1 MSLESRVLAEAALEG
16 AVQAKPRSEWSLAW
30 RRLYR
35 NKGALVG
42 GVVLIVMAIGAIFA
56 DVIAIEPV
64 NFRQVS
70 FEALQANKLQPPGT
84 NGHVF
89 GTDDIGRDV
98 FGRVVRGSRISLRI
112 GFTAVALAA
121 VGGSILGLIAGYFGR
136 WPDMLISRIADI
148 MLAFPGLLLAITI
161 VAALGPGLNNAM
173 IALGIAGIP
182 GYARVVRGT
191 TLSAREFAYV
201 RAARAVGMRDAR
213 IIFRHILPNVIS
225 PILILATLGLGTNML
240 AAAGLSFLGLGAGP
254 PEPEWGLE
262 LSLNRNYFRTAW
274 WIPTFNA
281 LALAVTVFAI
291 NLFGDGLREAL
302 DPQASAWAS

>member
-1 MSLESRVLAEAALEG
+1 MSLDSRTVGEAALET
-16 AVQAKPRSEWSLAW
+16 AAELKPRSEWSLAW

-42 GVVLIVMAIGAIFA
+42 GVVLIIMASGAIFA
-56 DVIAIEPV
+56 DLIASERLDYYNVPG
-64 NFRQVS
+64 
-70 FEALQANKLQPPGT
+70 ALLPPGT
-84 NGHVF
+84 DGHLF

-98 FGRVVRGSRISLRI
+98 FSRVVRGSRISLRI
-112 GFTAVALAA
+112 GFTAVAIAA
-121 VGGSILGLIAGYFGR
+121 AGGSILGLVAGYFGR
-136 WPDMLISRIADI
+136 WPDMLISRVLDI

-213 IIFRHILPNVIS
+213 IIARHILPNVIS

-274 WIPTFNA
+274 WLPTFNG
-281 LALAVTVFAI
+281 LALAITVFAI

-302 DPQASAWAS
+302 DPQASTWAS

>member
-1 MSLESRVLAEAALEG
+1 MGEAALEG

-42 GVVLIVMAIGAIFA
+42 GAVLIVMATGAIFA
-56 DVIAIEPV
+56 DVIATEGLDYYNVPG
-64 NFRQVS
+64 
-70 FEALQANKLQPPGT
+70 ALLPPGT
-84 NGHVF
+84 DGHVF

-98 FGRVVRGSRISLRI
+98 FSRVVRGARISLRI
-112 GFTAVALAA
+112 GFTAVAIGAFF
-121 VGGSILGLIAGYFGR
+121 GSILGLVAGYFGR
-136 WPDMLISRIADI
+136 WPDMLISRVLDI
-148 MLAFPGLLLAITI
+148 MLAFPSLLLAITI
-161 VAALGPGLNNAM
+161 VAGLGPGLNNAM

-191 TLSAREFAYV
+191 TLSAREFTYV
-201 RAARAVGMRDAR
+201 RAARAVGMRDMR
-213 IIFRHILPNVIS
+213 VIFRHILPNVVS

-274 WIPTFNA
+274 WIPTFNG
-281 LALAVTVFAI
+281 LALAITVFAI

-302 DPQASAWAS
+302 DPQASAWAG

>member
-1 MSLESRVLAEAALEG
+1 MSLESRVVGEAALQG
-16 AVQAKPRSEWSLAW
+16 AAQAKPRSEWSLAW

-42 GVVLIVMAIGAIFA
+42 GVVLIVMASGAIFA
-56 DVIAIEPV
+56 DLIASERLDYYNVPG
-64 NFRQVS
+64 
-70 FEALQANKLQPPGT
+70 ALLPPGT
-84 NGHVF
+84 DGHLF

-98 FGRVVRGSRISLRI
+98 FSRVVRGARISLRI
-112 GFTAVALAA
+112 GFTAVAIGAFF
-121 VGGSILGLIAGYFGR
+121 GSILGLVAGYFGR
-136 WPDMLISRIADI
+136 WPDMLISRVLDV
-148 MLAFPGLLLAITI
+148 MLAFPSLLLAITI
-161 VAALGPGLNNAM
+161 VAGLGPGLNNAM

-191 TLSAREFAYV
+191 TLSAREFTYV
-201 RAARAVGMRDAR
+201 RAARAVGMRDGR

-240 AAAGLSFLGLGAGP
+240 SAAGLSFLGLGAGP

-274 WIPTFNA
+274 WIPTFNG
-281 LALAVTVFAI
+281 LALAITVFAI

-302 DPQASAWAS
+302 DPQASAWAG